1 MYIHQTI
8 VSDITASGG
17 HLATLL
23 DTGAWFI
30 QLMYAIIMIVSLI
43 ALIVNITRLGMSG
56 GNPMARSQAIR
67 NILIAGGCLAV
78 LGGLGIIFFLLLS
91 FF

>member
-1 MYIHQTI
+1 MSST
-8 VSDITASGG
+8 G

-23 DTGAWFI
+23 DSGAWFI
-30 QLMYAIIMIVSLI
+30 QLMYGLMMVVSIV
-43 ALIVNITRLGMSG
+43 ALIINITKLGMSG
-56 GNPMARSQAIR
+56 GNPKARSEAIR

>member
-1 MYIHQTI
+1 MNTAVQSRIMA
-8 VSDITASGG
+8 SDG

-23 DTGAWFI
+23 DSGAWLI
-30 QLMYAIIMIVSLI
+30 QLVYGLMMVVSIV
-43 ALIVNITRLGMSG
+43 ALITNITKLALSG
-56 GNPMARSQAIR
+56 GNPSARSEAIR

-78 LGGLGIIFFLLLS
+78 LGGLSIIFVLLLS

>member
-1 MYIHQTI
+1 MNSTI
-8 VSDITASGG
+8 LNDVMASDG

-23 DTGAWFI
+23 NSGAWFI
-30 QLMYAIIMIVSLI
+30 QLIYGIMLVVSLV
-43 ALIVNITRLGMSG
+43 ALIINITKLGMSG
-56 GNPMARSQAIR
+56 GNPMARSEAIR

-78 LGGLGIIFFLLLS
+78 LGGLGIIFYLLLS

>member
-1 MYIHQTI
+1 MNTTVRDRIMSST
-8 VSDITASGG
+8 G

-23 DTGAWFI
+23 DSGAWFI
-30 QLMYAIIMIVSLI
+30 QLLYGLMMVVSIV
-43 ALIVNITRLGMSG
+43 ALIINITKLGMSG
-56 GNPMARSQAIR
+56 GNPTARSEAIR

>member
-1 MYIHQTI
+1 MMVVSI
-8 VSDITASGG
+8 V
-17 HLATLL
+17 
-23 DTGAWFI
+23 
-30 QLMYAIIMIVSLI
+30 
-43 ALIVNITRLGMSG
+43 ALIINITKLALSG
-56 GNPMARSQAIR
+56 GNPSARSEAIR

>member
-1 MYIHQTI
+1 MNTTVRDRIMSST
-8 VSDITASGG
+8 G

-23 DTGAWFI
+23 DSGAWFI
-30 QLMYAIIMIVSLI
+30 QLKYGLMMVVSIV
-43 ALIVNITRLGMSG
+43 ALIINITKLALSG
-56 GNPMARSQAIR
+56 GNPMARSEAIR